1 MPSEKSLTVAK
12 PDAFRKI
19 LEFLTLRPYRFCV
32 KADYLVLSCSLSAQ
46 SRSRVLARAVYDSLR
61 ELVREGGAEYL
72 DARDLELP
80 FCDGGEAF
88 SHPQVSLLQEKI
100 AAARCVILGVPIY
113 NYSTSGVAKNLV
125 ELTGQAWEGKIVG
138 FLCAAGGHRSYMS
151 AMSLANSLMLDF
163 ECVIIPRYVYG
174 SGGDFAEDAIKDPD
188 IQARVEDLAKTA
200 IRFSE
205 AWSFAEEQGLKEP
218 G

>member
-1 MPSEKSLTVAK
+1 
-12 PDAFRKI
+12 
-19 LEFLTLRPYRFCV
+19 V

-46 SRSRVLARAVYDSLR
+46 SRSRVLALAVYDSLR
-61 ELVREGGAEYL
+61 KRVGEGSAEYL
-72 DARDLELP
+72 DARDMQLP

-88 SHPQVSLLQEKI
+88 SHPHVSPLQEKI

-113 NYSTSGVAKNLV
+113 NYSTSGLAKNLI
-125 ELTGQAWEGKIVG
+125 ELTGDAWNGKIVG

-163 ECVIIPRYVYG
+163 ECIIIPRYVYG
-174 SGGDFAEDAIKDPD
+174 SGEDFSGDTIKDPD
-188 IQARVEDLAKTA
+188 VKERVENLAKTA

-205 AWSFAEEQGLKEP
+205 AWRASENL
-218 G
+218 